1 MARGSVFRR
10 SGGWAYR
17 VDAGFNP
24 ETGKRRQTL
33 KQGFPTKKQA
43 EAALDEASR
52 DRSSGT
58 SVVRSTIRVEEF
70 LNEWLERQ
78 QSAAADDH
86 TATRWRSPR
95 STGASAGTSC
105 SR

>member
-1 MARGSVFRR
+1 MFRR

-24 ETGKRRQTL
+24 ESGKRRQTL
-33 KQGFPTKKQA
+33 KQGFTTKKQA
-43 EAALDEASR
+43 EDALDETLR

-70 LNEWLERQ
+70 LNEWLESSPR
-78 QSAAADDH
+78 SCARRRT
-86 TATRWRSPR
+86 TATRCRSPR
-95 STGASAGTSC
+95 STGTSAAISC